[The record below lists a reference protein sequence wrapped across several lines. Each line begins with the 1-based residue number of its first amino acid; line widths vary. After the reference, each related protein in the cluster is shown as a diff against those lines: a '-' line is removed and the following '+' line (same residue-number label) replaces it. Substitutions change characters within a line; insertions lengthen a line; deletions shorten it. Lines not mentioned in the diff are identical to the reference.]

1 MRGFRIRTCSQGGG
15 PWPSPGTRFPR
26 CRRAHRHVWR
36 PASSISPPFTT
47 LASPTLWIL
56 NRPPRPSSSIALKT
70 PGESKWGRQHQS
82 MELSVP
88 MADNMDDSLYN
99 SDESAG
105 ELAMEREVAP

>member
-1 MRGFRIRTCSQGGG
+1 MAPGRAPAPASPAAAEPIATSGG
-15 PWPSPGTRFPR
+15 PRPR
-26 CRRAHRHVWR
+26 
-36 PASSISPPFTT
+36 SPPFTT

>member
-1 MRGFRIRTCSQGGG
+1 MRGFRIRTCSQGGW
-15 PWPSPGTRFPR
+15 PLAEPRHPLPPLPPSPSPR
-26 CRRAHRHVWR
+26 LAARVLDL
-36 PASSISPPFTT
+36 PPFTT